1 MMRLTILLVI
11 MIGAITASCRTEV
24 QKKQEASQLAQKRFQ
39 EIDLSQPDKY
49 PLFDG
54 CGELDNAAN
63 CFFEKLQE
71 QVVLKLNDHHLQFE
85 MSQRDSV
92 MVQLLVDKKGNI
104 SYQGLQSDAVNDR
117 ERTID
122 SLLRVRLQ
130 HICKIEPAYKQN
142 VPVNS
147 SYLLPV
153 ILKPA
158 TVQPDDLSN

>member
-71 QVVLKLNDHHLQFE
+71 QVLLKLNDHHLQFE

-104 SYQGLQSDAVNDR
+104 SYQGLQSDVINDR

-142 VPVNS
+142 VPINS

>member
-1 MMRLTILLVI
+1 MRLTILLVI

-71 QVVLKLNDHHLQFE
+71 QVLLKLNDHHLQFE

-104 SYQGLQSDAVNDR
+104 SYQGLQSDVINDR

-142 VPVNS
+142 VPINS

>member
-11 MIGAITASCRTEV
+11 MICAVTASCRTEE

-71 QVVLKLNDHHLQFE
+71 QVAIKLNNHNLQFQI
-85 MSQRDSV
+85 SQRDSV
-92 MVQLLVDKKGNI
+92 VVQLLVDKKGNI
-104 SYQGLQSDAVNDR
+104 SYMGLRSEAVNDR

-122 SLLRVRLQ
+122 SLLRARLQ

>member
-1 MMRLTILLVI
+1 MRLTILLVI

-92 MVQLLVDKKGNI
+92 MVQLLVD
-104 SYQGLQSDAVNDR
+104 
-117 ERTID
+117 
-122 SLLRVRLQ
+122 
-130 HICKIEPAYKQN
+130 
-142 VPVNS
+142 
-147 SYLLPV
+147 
-153 ILKPA
+153 
-158 TVQPDDLSN
+158 